1 MNARTLQDD
10 VASVVAWL
18 VEGART
24 VSQPQDVLGELCD
37 RLVRC
42 SLPLHRVAVFVTT
55 LHPDIMGRRFLW
67 RPGEGVLVTEADYA
81 MLETDTYRRSPVRT
95 VFATAQPIRLKLGDP
110 DCPQDYG
117 IVEEPRVEG
126 VSDYLIQAL
135 PFTSGVIHAIS
146 WTTTRAGGFAESDL
160 AAFEAVRLPLARLAE
175 IYALRRTAANLL
187 DTYVGRHAGE
197 HILQGR
203 IRRGDSERIE
213 AVMML
218 TDLRGFTAISDR
230 LPGEQVLALLNGYF
244 DGLVPAIARHGG
256 EVLKYTGDGL
266 LAIFPVAE
274 DPPGHARGRSPRPWK
289 RARPWPPPTRA
300 GPPAPPCARA
310 WPCIWGRFSTAT
322 SAVLAGSTS
331 RRSAPP
337 STSPPASR
345 PWRAIL
351 AATSWSPPRS
361 QPGLRSRWNPSAPLR
376 SVAFASRKRCLRR
389 RAQIGVEG
397 QSPIACSV
405 MRRSWGWARCSNR

>member
-1 MNARTLQDD
+1 MNPKTPQDD
-10 VASVVAWL
+10 VAAVVAWL
-18 VEGART
+18 VEGARSVT
-24 VSQPQDVLGELCD
+24 TPQDVLGELCD
-37 RLVRC
+37 RLARC
-42 SLPLHRVAVFVTT
+42 GLPLHRVAVFVTT

-81 MLETDTYRRSPVRT
+81 MLETETYRRSPVRT

-117 IVEEPRVEG
+117 IVEELRVEG
-126 VSDYLIQAL
+126 VSDYLIQPL

-146 WTTTRAGGFAESDL
+146 WTTTRAGGFAETDL

-244 DGLVPAIARHGG
+244 DGLVPAIACHGG

-274 DPPGHARGRSPRPWK
+274 DPPA
-289 RARPWPPPTRA
+289 ACQA
-300 GPPAPPCARA
+300 ALAAALEARA
-310 WPCIWGRFSTAT
+310 ALADANAGRDGPALRQGMALHLGSVLYGNIGSAGRLDFTAIGPAVNLT
-322 SAVLAGSTS
+322 ARLESVARDLGRDLVVSAAFAA
-331 RRSAPP
+331 RSAQRLEPLG
-337 STSPPASR
+337 TFE
-345 PWRAIL
+345 
-351 AATSWSPPRS
+351 
-361 QPGLRSRWNPSAPLR
+361 LRGFREPQKVFAPL
-376 SVAFASRKRCLRR
+376 SADP
-389 RAQIGVEG
+389 G
-397 QSPIACSV
+397 
-405 MRRSWGWARCSNR
+405 